1 MDILSKEE
9 FETEIS
15 LFEDKIKEGALFIHP
30 TDTIYGIGCNAM
42 LHDAVYKV
50 REAKDRHTVPF
61 SVIAPSKEWIRENC
75 IINAEAEKWLDK
87 LPGPYTLIVTLKN
100 KDAIAPNVNMDMD
113 TLGVR
118 IPDHWFSKVVEE
130 LRIPI
135 ITTSANVTS
144 EDFMTSEEDLNPRV
158 ASKIEFMIYEGEKHG
173 RPSKII
179 DLTSNEILVKER

>member
-15 LFEDKIKEGALFIHP
+15 LFEDKIKEGVLFIHP

-61 SVIAPSKEWIRENC
+61 SVIAPSKEWIIENC
-75 IINAEAEKWLDK
+75 EVNEKVEKWLAR
-87 LPGPYTLIVTLKN
+87 LPGPYTLILKLKN

-118 IPDHWFSKVVEE
+118 IPKHWISKSVEK
-130 LRIPI
+130 LGFPI
-135 ITTSANVTS
+135 ITTSANLTG
-144 EDFMTSEEDLNPRV
+144 ENFMTSVEDID
-158 ASKIEFMIYEGEKHG
+158 SKIKTKIEFVVYEGEKKG
-173 RPSKII
+173 RPSKLV
-179 DLTSNEILVKER
+179 DLTKDEKVIER